1 MYMKIQLIQSRDN
14 PKLKQL
20 RALLNSNRARQQDDL
35 TVLEG
40 AHLCSAWL
48 QRQLPVISAWVSET
62 GQQDIEINAVL
73 RQLPDRATVYILPD
87 TLFQQVS
94 SLETGAALCCI
105 IEPKLQ
111 VIELVRPHDCVVLDA
126 VQDPGNVGTILRTAA
141 AAGVQEAWLGQGCA
155 SAWAPKTLRAGMG
168 AHCVINITEG
178 VSLPEILPTID
189 ATTIAADVQAK
200 HSLFDMNL
208 RMPIAWIFGNE
219 GQGLSEPV
227 LSLVQARVF
236 IPQSP
241 VIESMNV
248 AAAAAVSLF
257 EMRRQRL
264 FANKASN

>member
-1 MYMKIQLIQSRDN
+1 MKIQLIQSRDN

-20 RALLNSNRARQQDDL
+20 RALLNSNRARQQDNL

-48 QRQLPVISAWVSET
+48 QRQLPVQSAWVSES
-62 GQQDIEINAVL
+62 GQDNIEIQATL
-73 RQLPDRATVYILPD
+73 CQLPDETVVNVLPD
-87 TLFQQVS
+87 TLFQQIS
-94 SLETGAALCCI
+94 SLESGAALCCI
-105 IEPKLQ
+105 IEPLLQ
-111 VIELVRPHDCVVLDA
+111 AVEPVQVQDCVVLDA
-126 VQDPGNVGTILRTAA
+126 VQDPGNVGTILRTAV
-141 AAGVQEAWLGQGCA
+141 AAGVQQAWLGQGCA

-168 AHCVINITEG
+168 AQCVIKIAEG
-178 VSLPEILPTID
+178 VALPEILPD
-189 ATTIAADVQAK
+189 LSATTIATDVKAK